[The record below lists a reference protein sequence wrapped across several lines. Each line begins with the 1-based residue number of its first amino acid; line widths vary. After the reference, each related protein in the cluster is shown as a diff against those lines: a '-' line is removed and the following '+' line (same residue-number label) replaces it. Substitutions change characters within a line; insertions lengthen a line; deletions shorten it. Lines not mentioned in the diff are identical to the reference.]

1 MTMGKFACRFS
12 STIFGIKICVSQNI
26 RISHQFSTWRGRPEE
41 RWSPDTSSLLQV
53 IVSIQSLILVSDP
66 YFNEPGYERWRNTPA
81 GISASRE
88 YDANIR
94 QMNVRWAI
102 IETLKVL
109 SFVKI

>member
-1 MTMGKFACRFS
+1 
-12 STIFGIKICVSQNI
+12 
-26 RISHQFSTWRGRPEE
+26 
-41 RWSPDTSSLLQV
+41 
-53 IVSIQSLILVSDP
+53 VSDP